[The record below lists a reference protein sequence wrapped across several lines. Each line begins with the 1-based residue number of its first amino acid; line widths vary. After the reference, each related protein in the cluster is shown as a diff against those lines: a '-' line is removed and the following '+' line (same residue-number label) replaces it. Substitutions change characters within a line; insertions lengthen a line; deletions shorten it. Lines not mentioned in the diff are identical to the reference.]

1 MQPIARIRRGPL
13 PVMFVITSMP
23 VGGAEV
29 LLANLVRGLDRKRFS
44 PEIVCL
50 KEPGPLGL
58 ELAKEMPVHS
68 HLLAGKYDLRVL
80 PRLIQL
86 FRQRNVAAVITVGAG
101 DKMFWGR
108 LAGWLSGV
116 PAIFSALHSTGWPDG
131 VSRLNHWLTR
141 ITDGFIA
148 VAKPHAQHMIDNERF
163 PAEKVVTIRNGVDTD
178 RFVPDV
184 TARAQVRQS
193 LGIALDSPVFGIV
206 AALRPEKNHAM
217 FVRTALRVA
226 HQVRDAKFLIIG
238 DGPER
243 PLIEQMINAAQLSNS
258 IFMLGSR
265 QDTPTLLAALDGF
278 LLTSHNEASPVSI
291 LEALSCQVPVVATNV
306 GSVSESV
313 IDNETGFLV
322 PVDDD
327 EAMAA
332 RVVQLIQSP
341 ELAARLGQQG
351 RQLVIDTSSLQSMI
365 AGYGQLIESNYDR
378 RCAATNPPEFLVD
391 RRRFPRDANGKPI
404 LANEEKGV
412 LVRPIPGE

>member
-1 MQPIARIRRGPL
+1 
-13 PVMFVITSMP
+13 MFVITSMP

-29 LLANLVRGLDRKRFS
+29 LLANLVRGLDRKRFR

-50 KEPGPLGL
+50 KEPGPIGL
-58 ELAKEMPVHS
+58 ELAKELPVHS
-68 HLLAGKYDLRVL
+68 HLLAGKYDLRIL

-108 LAGWLSGV
+108 LAGWLAGV

-131 VSRLNHWLTR
+131 VSRLNRRLTR

-148 VAKPHAQHMIDNERF
+148 VATPHAQHMIDNERF

-184 TARAQVRQS
+184 TARAQVRQT
-193 LGIALDSPVFGIV
+193 LGISLDSPVFGIV

-217 FVRTALRVA
+217 FIRTALRVV
-226 HQVRDAKFLIIG
+226 HQVRDAKFLVIG

-243 PLIEQMINAAQLSNS
+243 PLIEQMINAAQLPDS

-265 QDTPTLLAALDGF
+265 QDTPALLAALDGF

-291 LEALSCQVPVVATNV
+291 LEALSCQVPVVSTDV
-306 GSVSESV
+306 GSVGESV
-313 IDNETGFLV
+313 INNETGFLV
-322 PVDDD
+322 TVDDD

-332 RVVQLIQSP
+332 RVLQLIQSP
-341 ELAARLGQQG
+341 DLAARLGKQG
-351 RQLVIDTSSLQSMI
+351 RQLVIDGGSLQSMI
-365 AGYGQLIESNYDR
+365 AGYSQLIESSYDQR
-378 RCAATNPPEFLVD
+378 SATTNPPELLTD

-412 LVRPIPGE
+412 LVRPIPGESAL